1 MERTNKKTNE
11 RTIEWTSEQMLTI
24 KCRAWVIYKN
34 KWARMTSTVA
44 AASASTR
51 SAYIT
56 KAGSL
61 YKQRVHRT
69 HTHTHS
75 LTYTRIYAYTIYM
88 AGARASWEFDTHIWK
103 KIHESTAYYTHSRT
117 SAVVVFVFVFV
128 SVVDSR
134 FSSLFFCFDVLR
146 INNSMVTCKQ
156 RSSQSCLW
164 SERINLVQNDSLFI
178 SIWVQ

>member
-1 MERTNKKTNE
+1 MLHSIYRYKTYAIRLKSERTNGTNE

-103 KIHESTAYYTHSRT
+103 KNPRIHSILHTFPHFCCCCLCLCLCFCCWFSFLFPFFLFWCFAYKQ
-117 SAVVVFVFVFV
+117 
-128 SVVDSR
+128 
-134 FSSLFFCFDVLR
+134 FDGNV
-146 INNSMVTCKQ
+146 
-156 RSSQSCLW
+156 
-164 SERINLVQNDSLFI
+164 
-178 SIWVQ
+178 